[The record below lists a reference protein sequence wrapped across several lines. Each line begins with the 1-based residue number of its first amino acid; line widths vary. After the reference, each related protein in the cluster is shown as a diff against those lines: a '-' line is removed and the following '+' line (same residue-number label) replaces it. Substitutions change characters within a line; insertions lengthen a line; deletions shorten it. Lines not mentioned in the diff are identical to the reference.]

1 MKTRGDGGLDT
12 TTKALKGSRVL
23 IGQPRNGPIGR
34 VRLTFQG
41 QFSRFDYYAG
51 PAFDDDY

>member
-1 MKTRGDGGLDT
+1 M
-12 TTKALKGSRVL
+12 
-23 IGQPRNGPIGR
+23 PIYGR

-41 QFSRFDYYAG
+41 QFSRFDNCAG

>member
-1 MKTRGDGGLDT
+1 M
-12 TTKALKGSRVL
+12 
-23 IGQPRNGPIGR
+23 GR

-41 QFSRFDYYAG
+41 QFSRFDNYAG